1 MQLDSKHFAIF
12 APNRAAQEHAAKQ
25 RPNKSRICVL
35 CHAFV
40 RASIAQSFVVVVV
53 VVGVIVV
60 ASVVVAVVVVV
71 VVVVVV

>member
-1 MQLDSKHFAIF
+1 LQLDSKHFAIF

-40 RASIAQSFVVVVV
+40 RASIAQSFTGTPV
-53 VVGVIVV
+53 
-60 ASVVVAVVVVV
+60 VVVAVSWLSFVVVA
-71 VVVVVV
+71 